1 MAVGTA
7 LPIPHLLGLG
17 GWEVLLIFLII
28 LIIFGPS
35 KLPELARGIG
45 EAIREFRKASQ
56 EPVRA
61 VEETKK
67 EARKPR
73 TVRELAKELG
83 IETSGKSD
91 EELEEEIKA
100 LLREKGAS

>member
-1 MAVGTA
+1 MAVGIA
-7 LPIPHLLGLG
+7 LPLPHLILGLG

-56 EPVRA
+56 EPVR
-61 VEETKK
+61 VVEEETKK
-67 EARKPR
+67 RPK
-73 TVRELAKELG
+73 TVRELARELG
-83 IETSGKSD
+83 IETTGKSD

-100 LLREKGAS
+100 LLKERGAS